1 MIYKFIDNNGAEITV
16 NSLSSLQ
23 SLIDSGTIK
32 EETKIKAGLRG
43 KWKKASEHEELVG
56 TFSKNK
62 EIEEE
67 NNKPQEDN
75 IHSFL
80 KEEIKSETTKRSN
93 ISETTDK
100 IDTASSESEIKSKNK
115 KNNFEIDEK
124 INKAD
129 EEEKEEIT
137 KSSQDENQEISDEE
151 YEKNRDKTYDDS
163 NVIGLNIFQAVGT
176 CFQKCFNYS
185 DRASRSEYWWF
196 QLVYLPI
203 WIWSYF
209 EPDNYYVLWIQII
222 LLIVFTIPAISAGV
236 RRLHD
241 VDKSGWMIFIS
252 FIPFIGPIW
261 LMFILAD
268 KGTEGNNRFGPYPL
282 NLKSKK

>member
-43 KWKKASEHEELVG
+43 KWKKASEHEELAG

-67 NNKPQEDN
+67 NKKPQEDD

-80 KEEIKSETTKRSN
+80 KDEIKSETAQKNN
-93 ISETTDK
+93 IPETTDD
-100 IDTASSESEIKSKNK
+100 IDTINSENEIKSKNEK
-115 KNNFEIDEK
+115 SNFENDKK

-137 KSSQDENQEISDEE
+137 KNPQEENQEISDEE

-163 NVIGLNIFQAVGT
+163 NVIGLNIFQAVGI

-209 EPDNYYVLWIQII
+209 EPDNDSVLWIQLI

-252 FIPFIGPIW
+252 FIPFIGAIW

-268 KGTEGNNRFGPYPL
+268 KGTEGKNRFGPYPL
-282 NLKSKK
+282 KLKGKK